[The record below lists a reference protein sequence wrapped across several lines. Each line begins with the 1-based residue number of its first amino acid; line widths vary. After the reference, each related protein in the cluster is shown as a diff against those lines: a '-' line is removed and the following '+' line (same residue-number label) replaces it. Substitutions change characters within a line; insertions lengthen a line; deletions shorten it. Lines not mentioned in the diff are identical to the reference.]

1 MRNAIHY
8 HGFPVRGER
17 FLLPPDTTSLDPKT
31 KREVTICNL
40 FINHKL
46 SVPDIIRVLDEDY
59 RHIVDVLLDRRVV
72 DDRRQR
78 HDGPPDGVERRSRRQ
93 AAVAVKKG
101 RLEVFEVEDP
111 IHQDLKSP
119 QKSSLDHN

>member
-1 MRNAIHY
+1 MRNASTIFY

-46 SVPDIIRVLDEDY
+46 SVPEIIRVLDEDY
-59 RHIVDVLLDRRVV
+59 GHIVNVLLNRRVV
-72 DDRRQR
+72 GERRQR
-78 HDGPPDGVERRSRRQ
+78 NDDPPVGIERRRSHRLL
-93 AAVAVKKG
+93 AIPAKK
-101 RLEVFEVEDP
+101 
-111 IHQDLKSP
+111 S
-119 QKSSLDHN
+119 